1 MKELKKLSLK
11 EEVDRQAQK
20 IEEEVRN
27 RDDLDDIKVSEDM
40 ETSLF
45 NKIQEYEYDKRI
57 KKVVHRSRKKRRL
70 FLALAAV
77 LILVC
82 GSVITGTGSK
92 SYWKVLWERVA
103 GDEEAN
109 IINVE
114 DMEAEKTDDADELQ
128 VFNEIHKELGI
139 YPVRLIY
146 IPKGMVFMGREID
159 QEQGR
164 AIIFYKYNEQII
176 RYSMYMNDTD
186 SSHGL
191 IEPDQLTDEYQI
203 KKENDITIDIKEYLI
218 PNYDQKRYVAEFE
231 YKDAQYQ
238 LIGSMEREEFNK
250 IINNLF
256 FYGEIA

>member
-92 SYWKVLWERVA
+92 SYWKVLMEQIA
-103 GDEEAN
+103 GDERASH
-109 IINVE
+109 IDVE
-114 DMEAEKTDDADELQ
+114 EMESEETEDWDEVQ
-128 VFNEIHKELGI
+128 VFNEIHRELGI
-139 YPVRLIY
+139 YPVRLVY
-146 IPKGMVFMGREID
+146 MPEGMDFINYEID
-159 QEQGR
+159 KNQGR
-164 AIIFYKYNEQII
+164 AVLFYEYKGQII
-176 RYSMYMNDTD
+176 QYSMYMNSTD
-186 SSHGL
+186 SSYGQIELDQL
-191 IEPDQLTDEYQI
+191 IETYQI
-203 KKENDITIDIKEYLI
+203 KNKNSVDVYIKEYAVV
-218 PNYDQKRYVAEFE
+218 NSDTHRFVAEFE
-231 YKDAQYQ
+231 YMDAQYQ
-238 LIGSMEREEFNK
+238 VISSMEKLEFNK
-250 IINNLF
+250 IIENLF
-256 FYGEIA
+256 FYNKDA

>member
-114 DMEAEKTDDADELQ
+114 DMEAEKTDDWDEVQ

-139 YPVRLIY
+139 YPVRLVY
-146 IPKGMVFMGREID
+146 MPEGMDFINYEID
-159 QEQGR
+159 KNQRR
-164 AIIFYKYNEQII
+164 AILFYEYRGQII
-176 RYSMYMNDTD
+176 QYSMYMNGKD
-186 SSHGL
+186 SSYGQIELDQL
-191 IEPDQLTDEYQI
+191 IETYQI
-203 KKENDITIDIKEYLI
+203 K
-218 PNYDQKRYVAEFE
+218 
-231 YKDAQYQ
+231 
-238 LIGSMEREEFNK
+238 NK
-250 IINNLF
+250 NNVDVHINELN
-256 FYGEIA
+256 IWMRSTK